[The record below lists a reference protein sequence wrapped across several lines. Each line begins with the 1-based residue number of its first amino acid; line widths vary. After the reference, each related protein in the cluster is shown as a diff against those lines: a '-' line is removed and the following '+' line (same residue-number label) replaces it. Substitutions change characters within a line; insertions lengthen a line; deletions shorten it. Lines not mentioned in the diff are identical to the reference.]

1 MLERSISLNNTYY
14 VYAYLRQDGTPYY
27 IGKGSGKRAWVQHR
41 TSKGGVH
48 TPKDFN
54 RIVVLE
60 SGLSEVGSFALER
73 RMIRWYGRKDLGTG
87 ILNNMTDG
95 GEGGA
100 GAVRSDEYKSN
111 LSKLY
116 RGKKKSPAHI
126 EAVRLARLASPK
138 TRGHTAWNKGLPNP
152 MKGKFLG
159 PKPQITCPCCG
170 LTGGSNAMKRYHFD
184 NCHHKDGSAS

>member
-1 MLERSISLNNTYY
+1 MYLHYY
-14 VYAYLRQDGTPYY
+14 VYAYLRNNGTPYY

-48 TPKDFN
+48 TPRDFD
-54 RIVVLE
+54 RIVILE

-73 RMIRWYGRKDLGTG
+73 RMIRWYGRKNLGTG

-111 LSKLY
+111 LSRLY
-116 RGKKKSPAHI
+116 FGKKKSSAHI

-138 TRGHTAWNKGLPNP
+138 TRGHIAWNKGLPNP

-159 PKPQITCPCCG
+159 PKPQITCPCCR

-184 NCHHKDGSAS
+184 NCRHKDGSAS